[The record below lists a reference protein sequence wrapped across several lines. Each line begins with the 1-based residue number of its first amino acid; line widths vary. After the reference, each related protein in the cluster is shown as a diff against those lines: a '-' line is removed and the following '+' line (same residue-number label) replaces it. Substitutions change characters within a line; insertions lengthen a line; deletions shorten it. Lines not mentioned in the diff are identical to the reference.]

1 MSLSVKELIK
11 IAERQLADAGV
22 ADAQIDAKELY
33 CFLMGYDKT
42 ALMMHWQDVLQD
54 NQCEAYFA
62 LIEKRAKRQPL
73 QHITGEQEFMGFPF
87 KVNEHVLI
95 PRQDTET
102 MVEDAIEFLEKGTLR
117 GGAYGRGKPLKGS
130 ADILDLCCGSGAIG
144 ISLAK
149 TFGKAKVVCTDVS
162 PQALETARENASY
175 NACKNIK
182 FAESDMFEAPF
193 FNGRFG
199 KKKFDLIISNPPYI
213 ESEVIEGL
221 EPEVK
226 DHEPRLA
233 LDGGTDGLNFY
244 RKIAQEAAAY
254 LKKDGVLM
262 MEIGCEQKDAV
273 KEILCQTGEYER
285 IIDLTDLTGRDR
297 IVAAIKKKE
306 EKKGGE

>member
-33 CFLMGYDKT
+33 CFLMDYDKT

-102 MVEDAIEFLEKGTLR
+102 MVEDAIELLEKGTLR

-162 PQALETARENASY
+162 PQALKTARENASY

-273 KEILCQTGEYER
+273 KEILRQTGEYER
-285 IIDLTDLTGRDR
+285 IIGLTDLTGRDR

-306 EKKGGE
+306 EKKRGE

>member
-102 MVEDAIEFLEKGTLR
+102 MVEDAIELLEKGTLR

-162 PQALETARENASY
+162 PQALKTARENASY

-199 KKKFDLIISNPPYI
+199 KKNVRRRKSACLPMAWRCWRIRRHLI
-213 ESEVIEGL
+213 
-221 EPEVK
+221 
-226 DHEPRLA
+226 
-233 LDGGTDGLNFY
+233 
-244 RKIAQEAAAY
+244 
-254 LKKDGVLM
+254 
-262 MEIGCEQKDAV
+262 
-273 KEILCQTGEYER
+273 
-285 IIDLTDLTGRDR
+285 
-297 IVAAIKKKE
+297 
-306 EKKGGE
+306 

>member
-102 MVEDAIEFLEKGTLR
+102 MVEDAIELLEKGTLR

-244 RKIAQEAAAY
+244 RKIAQEATAY

-273 KEILCQTGEYER
+273 KEILRQTGEYER
-285 IIDLTDLTGRDR
+285 IIGLTDLTGRDR

-306 EKKGGE
+306 EKKRGE

>member
-102 MVEDAIEFLEKGTLR
+102 MVEDAIELLEKGTLR

-130 ADILDLCCGSGAIG
+130 TDILDLCCGSGAIG

-162 PQALETARENASY
+162 PQALKTARENASY

-273 KEILCQTGEYER
+273 KEILRQTGEYER
-285 IIDLTDLTGRDR
+285 IIGLTDLTGRDR

-306 EKKGGE
+306 EKKRGE

>member
-73 QHITGEQEFMGFPF
+73 QHITGEQAFMGFPF

-102 MVEDAIEFLEKGTLR
+102 MVEDAIELLEKGTLR

-273 KEILCQTGEYER
+273 KEILRQTGEYER
-285 IIDLTDLTGRDR
+285 IIGLTDLTGRDR

-306 EKKGGE
+306 EKKRGE

>member
-102 MVEDAIEFLEKGTLR
+102 MVEDAIELLEKGTLR

-244 RKIAQEAAAY
+244 RKIAQEAAVY

-273 KEILCQTGEYER
+273 KEILRQTGEYER
-285 IIDLTDLTGRDR
+285 IIGLTDLTGRDR

-306 EKKGGE
+306 EKKRGE

>member
-102 MVEDAIEFLEKGTLR
+102 MVEDAIELLEKGTLR

-182 FAESDMFEAPF
+182 FVESDMFEAPF

-262 MEIGCEQKDAV
+262 MEIGYEKKDAV
-273 KEILCQTGEYER
+273 KEILRQTGEYER
-285 IIDLTDLTGRDR
+285 IIGLTDLTGRDR

-306 EKKGGE
+306 EKKRGE

>member
-22 ADAQIDAKELY
+22 TDAQIDAKELY
-33 CFLMGYDKT
+33 CFLMHYDKT

-62 LIEKRAKRQPL
+62 LVEKRAKRHPL

-102 MVEDAIEFLEKGTLR
+102 MVEDAIEFLDKGTLR
-117 GGAYGRGKPLKGS
+117 GSAYGTGKPLKGN

-182 FAESDMFEAPF
+182 FAESDMLEAPF
-193 FNGRFG
+193 FNGRLG

-226 DHEPRLA
+226 DHEPRMA
-233 LDGGTDGLNFY
+233 LDGGTDGLDFY
-244 RKIAQEAAAY
+244 RRIAKEASAY

-262 MEIGCEQKDAV
+262 LEIGCEQKDAV

-285 IIDLTDLTGRDR
+285 IVGLTDLTGRDR

-306 EKKGGE
+306 EKKRGE

>member
-102 MVEDAIEFLEKGTLR
+102 MVEDAIELLEKGTLR

-144 ISLAK
+144 IPLAK

-273 KEILCQTGEYER
+273 KEILRQTGEYER
-285 IIDLTDLTGRDR
+285 IIGLTDLTGRDR

-306 EKKGGE
+306 EKKRGE

>member
-1 MSLSVKELIK
+1 MSLSVRELIK

-33 CFLMGYDKT
+33 CFLMHYDKV

-62 LIEKRAKRQPL
+62 LIEKRAERQPL
-73 QHITGEQEFMGFPF
+73 QHIIGEQEFMGLPF

-102 MVEDAIEFLEKGTLR
+102 MVEDAIEFLDKGTLR
-117 GGAYGRGKPLKGS
+117 GSAYGRAKPLKGN

-149 TFGKAKVVCTDVS
+149 TFGKSKVVCTDVS

-175 NACKNIK
+175 NGCKNVK

-193 FNGRFG
+193 FNSRFG
-199 KKKFDLIISNPPYI
+199 KKIFDFIISNPPYI
-213 ESEVIEGL
+213 ESGVIEGL

-226 DHEPRLA
+226 DHEPRMA
-233 LDGGTDGLNFY
+233 LDGGTDGLEFY
-244 RKIAQEAAAY
+244 RIIAEQAAAH

-262 MEIGCEQKDAV
+262 LEIGCEQKNAV
-273 KEILCQTGEYER
+273 MTLLEQTESYEN
-285 IIDLTDLTGRDR
+285 IVGLADLTGRDR

-306 EKKGGE
+306 EKKRGV

>member
-102 MVEDAIEFLEKGTLR
+102 MVEDAIELLEKGTLR

-162 PQALETARENASY
+162 PQALETARKNASY

-273 KEILCQTGEYER
+273 KEILRQTGEYER
-285 IIDLTDLTGRDR
+285 IIGLTDLTGRDR

-306 EKKGGE
+306 EKKRGE

>member
-102 MVEDAIEFLEKGTLR
+102 MVEDAIELLEKGTLR

-175 NACKNIK
+175 NAFKNIK

-273 KEILCQTGEYER
+273 KEILRQTGEYER
-285 IIDLTDLTGRDR
+285 IIGLTDLTGRDR

-306 EKKGGE
+306 EKKRGE

>member
-1 MSLSVKELIK
+1 
-11 IAERQLADAGV
+11 
-22 ADAQIDAKELY
+22 
-33 CFLMGYDKT
+33 
-42 ALMMHWQDVLQD
+42 
-54 NQCEAYFA
+54 
-62 LIEKRAKRQPL
+62 
-73 QHITGEQEFMGFPF
+73 
-87 KVNEHVLI
+87 
-95 PRQDTET
+95 
-102 MVEDAIEFLEKGTLR
+102 
-117 GGAYGRGKPLKGS
+117 
-130 ADILDLCCGSGAIG
+130 
-144 ISLAK
+144 
-149 TFGKAKVVCTDVS
+149 
-162 PQALETARENASY
+162 
-175 NACKNIK
+175 
-182 FAESDMFEAPF
+182 MFEAPF

-273 KEILCQTGEYER
+273 KEILRQTGEYER
-285 IIDLTDLTGRDR
+285 IIGLTDLTGRDR

-306 EKKGGE
+306 EKKRGE

>member
-1 MSLSVKELIK
+1 MSLSVRELIK

-102 MVEDAIEFLEKGTLR
+102 MVEDAIELLEKGTLR

-273 KEILCQTGEYER
+273 KEILRQTGEYER
-285 IIDLTDLTGRDR
+285 IIGLTDLTGRDR

-306 EKKGGE
+306 EKKRGE